1 MKRFVIILIFTQM
14 LLAQKNIHP
23 RYIWPTNASKYLT
36 SVFAEFRPR
45 HYHSGIDIKTWGK
58 EGYKVFAISD
68 GYVSR
73 IRVSPFGYG
82 KALYIKLKDGNYQV
96 VAHLQRFADDIEKRV
111 RKKQIKNG
119 RFSVEIFP
127 MAKEFRVKQGQL
139 IGYSG
144 STGIGVPHLHF
155 EIRDEKNI
163 PLNPLIFYPPLKD
176 SIAPDISK
184 IALIPLSDSSWVNGR
199 SVKTIFYANKSA
211 ANTFKLTSPVLSNGP
226 FSLAFVAWDKANN
239 IYNKYS
245 IYRFKLYVNDSLSFS
260 AVYDKFSFD
269 DTRFIELDRD
279 FGLFREKIGKFQ
291 QTYLHPK
298 NELPFYFTNDK
309 RGVLSVSPG
318 KKMEIRLECEDF
330 NGNKAEF
337 FMQILGAPPLELNS
351 FVLASDSSLY
361 LADFPWWSSSK
372 TLRIDPMKPG
382 VGGIRLYSNDGE
394 KWKML
399 INHPAGA
406 YILSKGEGMVK
417 IPISFG
423 SNIDTGTLQK
433 SIVIY
438 KNILR
443 GFIQTKNGFPIDSKV
458 QFSFENQKS
467 EIMLSR
473 FGNALSFQKKLPA
486 TDGFLS
492 AILFRNGI
500 PDTLFAKP
508 VYYTPENKKKHIR
521 VKNITL
527 DFPLHSFYDNAYVY
541 IDENYPKDEKID
553 KDILGNII
561 SVEPFLQPI
570 NFGATVSI
578 DVPDSL
584 KTDKQIGLFYKT
596 DKDKWEFLAGNIDGV
611 CTSKVLSLEKFALK
625 IDHEPPQVVALT
637 LKKKRFSR
645 IPKFFKWQVVDNIS
659 GFKGDEGFHGT
670 MDGKTVV
677 IEYDPEED
685 LLILPTFDLGIN
697 RGTHNIEI
705 SAQDNL
711 GNISLHKD
719 TFIFN

>member
-1 MKRFVIILIFTQM
+1 MKRIIIILIFTQM
-14 LLAQKNIHP
+14 LLAQKNNHSN
-23 RYIWPTNASKYLT
+23 YIWPTNASKYLT

-96 VAHLQRFADDIEKRV
+96 VAHLQRFADDLEKRV

-127 MAKEFRVKQGQL
+127 MAKEFQVRQGQL

-155 EIRDEKNI
+155 EIRDTKNI

-176 SIAPDISK
+176 TIAPNISK
-184 IALIPLSDSSWVNGR
+184 IAIIPLSDSSWVNGS
-199 SVKTIFYANKSA
+199 SVKTIFYPTRSA
-211 ANTFKLTSPVLSNGP
+211 ANTFKLTSPVVSNGP

-239 IYNKYS
+239 VYNKYS
-245 IYRFKLYVNDSLSFS
+245 IYRFKLYVNDSLTFS

-279 FGLFREKIGKFQ
+279 FGLYREKIGKFQ

-309 RGVLSVSPG
+309 RGVLSISPG
-318 KKMEIRLECEDF
+318 EKMEIRLESEDF

-337 FMQILGAPPLELNS
+337 FMQILGVPTLELQS
-351 FVLASDSSLY
+351 FALANDSGKY
-361 LADFPWWSSSK
+361 LTDFSWWSVSK
-372 TLRIDPMKPG
+372 TLRIDPVKPG
-382 VGGIRLYSNDGE
+382 IGGIRLYSNDGV

-399 INHPAGA
+399 LDHPSGD
-406 YILSKGEGMVK
+406 YFLSKEEGPVK
-417 IPISFG
+417 IPLSFSG
-423 SNIDTGTLQK
+423 NNDTGTLQK
-433 SIVIY
+433 SILID
-438 KNILR
+438 KDILR
-443 GFIQTKNGFPIDSKV
+443 GFVQEKSGFPIDTEV
-458 QFSFENQKS
+458 LLSFENQKLD
-467 EIMLSR
+467 IKLSR
-473 FGNALSFQKKLPA
+473 FGNVLSFQKKLPA
-486 TDGFLS
+486 MDGFLS
-492 AILFRNGI
+492 AILLRNGL
-500 PDTLFAKP
+500 PDTLFAKY
-508 VYYTPENKKKHIR
+508 VYYTPENKKKYIR
-521 VKNITL
+521 VKNVTL
-527 DFPLHSFYDNAYVY
+527 DFPLHAFYDNAYVY
-541 IDENYPKDEKID
+541 WDENYPMDEKTD
-553 KDILGNII
+553 MDILGNII

-570 NFGATVSI
+570 NHGAIVSI
-578 DVPDSL
+578 EVPDSL
-584 KTDKQIGLFYKT
+584 KSDKQIGLFYKT
-596 DKDKWEFLAGNIDGV
+596 DKDKWAFLAGNVDGF

-625 IDHEPPQVVALT
+625 IDHDPPQVVSLT

-645 IPKFFKWQVVDNIS
+645 IPKFLKWQVVDNIS
-659 GFKGDEGFHGT
+659 GFKGDEGFQGT
-670 MDGKTVV
+670 LDGKSVV
-677 IEYDPEED
+677 LEYDPEED
-685 LLILPTFDLGIN
+685 LLILPTFDLGIS
-697 RGTHNIEI
+697 RGIHNIEI
-705 SAQDNL
+705 SAEDNL
-711 GNISLHKD
+711 GNITQHKD